1 MIFAEMSLDEAEGA
15 VLAYKVEAGKTS
27 LRKGTLLTREHI
39 AALRQAGVAQ
49 VLAARFEQ
57 GDIGEDAAAEAL
69 GTMLATNTISLS
81 PPTAGRINLFASAK
95 GIFRVDHA
103 SVDAINAHDARI
115 SLSTIHN
122 HSRVE
127 SGQMIATIKI
137 IPFAV
142 PQSLLDEVPSLLGQS
157 RALEVLPFQPS
168 RIGLIQ
174 SRLPSIRESVL
185 DKTRALMETRILRNG
200 GKLIAENRVLH
211 DVQALGQTIAELE
224 TLCDMIVIFSASA
237 VTDIADIV
245 PRAIMQAGGDILR
258 IGVPVDPGNLLVLGK
273 YRNKYIIAAPGSARS
288 QRENSLDWILDR
300 LMAGI
305 ELDQNALSHMGV
317 GGLLL

>member
-1 MIFAEMSLDEAEGA
+1 MIFAQMPLEEAEGA
-15 VLAYKVEAGKTS
+15 VLAYKLEAGKSS
-27 LRKGTLLTREHI
+27 LRKGTLLAREHI
-39 AALRQAGVAQ
+39 AALRQAGVEQ
-49 VLAARFEQ
+49 VLAARFEP
-57 GDIGEDAAAEAL
+57 GDIGEDEAAHAI
-69 GTMLATNTISLS
+69 GHMLATDTVSLS
-81 PPTAGRINLFASAK
+81 KSAAGRINLFAATK
-95 GIFRVDHA
+95 GVFRADRA
-103 SVDAINAHDARI
+103 CVDAINAYDPRI
-115 SLSTIHN
+115 SLATIHN

-127 SGQMIATIKI
+127 SGQIIATIKI

-142 PQSLLDEVPSLLGQS
+142 PQSLLDEVPALLGPKS
-157 RALEVLPFQPS
+157 ALEVLPFQPL

-185 DKTRALMETRILRNG
+185 DKTRELMQARILRNG
-200 GKLIAENRVLH
+200 GTLVAERRVMH
-211 DVQALGQTIAELE
+211 DVQALGETIAELE
-224 TLCDMIVIFSASA
+224 TLCDMMVIFSASA

-245 PRAIMQAGGDILR
+245 PRAILQAGGDILR
-258 IGVPVDPGNLLVLGK
+258 IGVPVDPGNLLVLGRYK
-273 YRNKYIIAAPGSARS
+273 GKYIIAAPGSARS